1 MIGGMVLL
9 NLSNNIINYFI
20 KEYDYINYFKD
31 YDNNDNKIK
40 SKIIITQI
48 FPDSKLNSL
57 KIFNKLDII
66 EKINNIKVDT
76 IQKAKRAL
84 TKFIKKINIIILNL
98 KINIIKYLY

>member
-1 MIGGMVLL
+1 MVLL

-66 EKINNIKVDT
+66 EKINNIKV
-76 IQKAKRAL
+76 ILFKKQKS
-84 TKFIKKINIIILNL
+84 IN
-98 KINIIKYLY
+98 

>member
-1 MIGGMVLL
+1 MVLL

-48 FPDSKLNSL
+48 FL
-57 KIFNKLDII
+57 
-66 EKINNIKVDT
+66 
-76 IQKAKRAL
+76 IQ
-84 TKFIKKINIIILNL
+84 N
-98 KINIIKYLY
+98 